1 MHRTVLVGSPREGG
15 RCAHLADAIFNAC
28 IEDCPDDGVSLVS
41 VAGLEVVPCI
51 GCDACKRT
59 LSADDAAYPEPPEVD
74 DPLRQMPLVFK
85 SNASAH
91 QCFRADGMRDVRL
104 HLDAANRLI
113 LVAPLYFAGAPAQ
126 LKAVLDRLQPYYWS
140 DIRSRTKKRRAF
152 EVHVVGEGGN
162 PYGFEPLVVTARSA
176 LGVAGFKLER
186 VLDWTGCITEDG
198 QITEDATEYVLDDDG
213 RLCAGADIPP
223 DAVDVSCA
231 SSAPDEEA

>member
-1 MHRTVLVGSPREGG
+1 MHRTVLVGSPREDG

-41 VAGLEVVPCI
+41 VAGLSVAPCI

-59 LSADDAAYPEPPEVD
+59 LSAGDAAYPAPPEVD

-85 SNASAH
+85 SDASAH
-91 QCFRADGMRDVRL
+91 QCFQDDGMRDVRL

-126 LKAVLDRLQPYYWS
+126 LKAVFDRLQPYYWS
-140 DIRSRTKKRRAF
+140 DIRSRTKKRRTF

-162 PYGFEPLVVTARSA
+162 PYGFHPLVVTAQSA

-198 QITEDATEYVLDDDG
+198 QIIEDAVEYVVDAEGCLS
-213 RLCAGADIPP
+213 AE
-223 DAVDVSCA
+223 AVDAAGLPDVSGP
-231 SSAPDEEA
+231 SGEEA

>member
-1 MHRTVLVGSPREGG
+1 MHRTVLVGSPRENG

-28 IEDCPDDGVSLVS
+28 MEDCPEDGVSLVS
-41 VAGLEVVPCI
+41 VAGLEVAPCI
-51 GCDACKRT
+51 GCDACKRA
-59 LSADDAAYPEPPEVD
+59 LAPDEEGYLAPPEVD

-126 LKAVLDRLQPYYWS
+126 LKAVFDRLQPYYWS

-152 EVHVVGEGGN
+152 ELHVVGEGGN

-186 VLDWTGCITEDG
+186 VLDWTGCITGDG
-198 QITEDATEYVLDDDG
+198 QITEDAAEYVMDAEGCLSVE
-213 RLCAGADIPP
+213 
-223 DAVDVSCA
+223 AVDDADVADATDA
-231 SSAPDEEA
+231 SGEEA